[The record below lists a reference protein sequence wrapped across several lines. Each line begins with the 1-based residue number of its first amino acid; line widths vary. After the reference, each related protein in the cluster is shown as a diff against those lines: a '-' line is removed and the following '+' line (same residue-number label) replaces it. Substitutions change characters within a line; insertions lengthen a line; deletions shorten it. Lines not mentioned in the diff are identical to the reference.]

1 MGKTKIGSMKHLTL
15 VEGDVNL
22 LTNNEV
28 LVSEEEDYT
37 ILRKLES
44 GEIKTFVVIPL
55 EDFNKNEEIPTYAEN
70 PLQQIED
77 LDVKN
82 SLMQAIEKLPEKER
96 TIISLYYY
104 EGLTLKEISL
114 VFGLTEARI
123 SQLHT
128 KAVYRLRGALLR

>member
-1 MGKTKIGSMKHLTL
+1 MKHLTL

-55 EDFNKNEEIPTYAEN
+55 EDFRKDAVSPRKK
-70 PLQQIED
+70 
-77 LDVKN
+77 V
-82 SLMQAIEKLPEKER
+82 EKK
-96 TIISLYYY
+96 
-104 EGLTLKEISL
+104 
-114 VFGLTEARI
+114 
-123 SQLHT
+123 
-128 KAVYRLRGALLR
+128 